1 MKPMRL
7 PLLAGAMAATLVA
20 CGTTSAGRGTTDGG
34 TTDPASADV
43 TVTSAEM
50 AFTPA
55 TVTVSVPAGEAF
67 TLALV
72 NEDSAPHNV
81 AIYTDSSKSEKLF
94 EGELVTDG
102 TIVYEIEALE
112 PGEYFFDCSLHPN
125 MTGTLV
131 VEG

>member
-7 PLLAGAMAATLVA
+7 PLLAAALALVLAA
-20 CGTTSAGRGTTDGG
+20 CGSSSAADGG
-34 TTDPASADV
+34 DTADPADADA
-43 TVTSAEM
+43 TVTAAEM
-50 AFTPA
+50 AFGPA
-55 TVTVSVPAGEAF
+55 TVTVSAAGEAF

-72 NEDSAPHNV
+72 NEDSMPHNV

-94 EGELVTDG
+94 EGEVVTDG
-102 TIVYEIEALE
+102 TVVYDIPALDA
-112 PGEYFFDCSLHPN
+112 GEYFFDCALHPD